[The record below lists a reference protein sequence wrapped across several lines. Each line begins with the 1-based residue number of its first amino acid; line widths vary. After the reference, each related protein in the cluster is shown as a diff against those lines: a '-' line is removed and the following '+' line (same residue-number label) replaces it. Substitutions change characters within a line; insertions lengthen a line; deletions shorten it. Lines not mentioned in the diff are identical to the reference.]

1 MEKQELE
8 KNTIKLNKLC
18 KSLNRYYRSYAQQ
31 SLEKDKIISPTGLAI
46 LTSIYYNPKND
57 TISHLAEHIDV
68 SKGLVSREVERLRQD
83 DYISTVCDE
92 NDRRMV
98 RLTIKDSAV
107 SVIKRELDSLVRLTE
122 ELKKDISDEEF
133 SLFLQT
139 CEKIQKNADAL
150 AVKNNI

>member
-8 KNTIKLNKLC
+8 KNTIRLNKLC
-18 KSLNRYYRSYAQQ
+18 KSLNGYYRSYAQQ
-31 SLEKDKIISPTGLAI
+31 SLEKDEVISPTGLAI
-46 LTSIYYNPKND
+46 LTSIYHNPQND

-83 DYISTVCDE
+83 GYILTVCDE

-107 SVIKRELDSLVRLTE
+107 SIIKRELDRLVSLTE
-122 ELKKDISDEEF
+122 ELTKDISGEEF
-133 SLFLQT
+133 SFFMQI
-139 CEKIQKNADAL
+139 CDKIQNNADAL
-150 AVKNNI
+150 SVKDNI